1 MDNSLV
7 LMIVIFAV
15 VSELFT
21 LTIGIYANNKVFAK
35 YYKPQTVEQ
44 VNNCGNNAVP
54 TNITCSNSDP
64 NTQIQKNIN
73 NITMTKYSFLPF
85 P

>member
-1 MDNSLV
+1 
-7 LMIVIFAV
+7 MIIIFTV
-15 VSELFT
+15 VSGLFS
-21 LTIGIYANNKVFAK
+21 LTIGIYANNKIFAK
-35 YYKPQTVEQ
+35 NYKPQKVEQ
-44 VNNCGNNAVP
+44 VNNCGNNAGP

-64 NTQIQKNIN
+64 NTQIQRNIN